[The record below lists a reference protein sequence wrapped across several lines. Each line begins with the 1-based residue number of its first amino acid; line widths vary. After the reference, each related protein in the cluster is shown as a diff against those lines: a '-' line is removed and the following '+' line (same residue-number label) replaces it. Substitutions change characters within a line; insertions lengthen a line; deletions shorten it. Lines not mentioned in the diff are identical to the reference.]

1 MSIIKTKVKITKV
14 AKSEKN
20 PNLTIISMEDG
31 AKNRIFQQNWGESD
45 LTRAKAGDHYI
56 IQGQIE
62 RKYFPGDDGKQHYAD
77 WFKGQ
82 PVCKVER

>member
-20 PNLTIISMEDG
+20 PNLTIVSMEDG
-31 AKNRIFQQNWGESD
+31 SKNRIFQKNWGESD
-45 LTRAKAGDHYI
+45 LTRAKAGDHFI
-56 IQGQIE
+56 IQGKLE
-62 RKYFPGDDGKQHYAD
+62 REYFTKDGKQHYAD